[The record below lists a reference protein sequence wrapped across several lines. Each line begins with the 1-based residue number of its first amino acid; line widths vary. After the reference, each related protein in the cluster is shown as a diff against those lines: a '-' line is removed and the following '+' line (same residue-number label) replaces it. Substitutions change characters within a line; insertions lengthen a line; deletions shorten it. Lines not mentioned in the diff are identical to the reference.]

1 MNKQVKPSTINGT
14 IPAPASKSMMQ
25 RAIAIA
31 TLAKGKSILY
41 NYTPCNDSDTAL
53 EISASL
59 GATVSVEGTTVT
71 IDGGMNP
78 KVEEFS
84 CGEAGLG
91 IRMFT
96 PIASL
101 WNKKMTLHGEGSL
114 QRRPISML
122 EQPLSQLG
130 VDIKTNNGFV
140 PITVQ
145 GPLLGKYADVDG
157 SISSQMLTGMLIA
170 LPLAANDTTLN
181 VKDLTSK
188 PYIDMTLDIV
198 KDFGVNISH
207 ENYKTF
213 TIKGNQSYK
222 AREYNVEGDWSGAS
236 FLLVAGA
243 LGGEVTVSN
252 IRSNSLQADLQIL
265 EAIKRAGAIIE
276 CTNTNILIKK
286 DKLQA
291 FEFDATECPDLFPPL
306 VSLACHC
313 EGVST
318 FKGVSR
324 LKHKESDRATVLK
337 TEFAKIGTKI
347 ELDGDTMYVYGKTV
361 TGGTI
366 HANNDHRIAMA
377 AAVAAILAKEP
388 IDIENADCIAKS
400 YPGFYEDFAK
410 IGGIVD

>member
-1 MNKQVKPSTINGT
+1 MIKTINHSIIKGT
-14 IPAPASKSMMQ
+14 IAAPASKSMMQ

-31 TLAKGKSILY
+31 TLAKGKSTLY

-53 EISASL
+53 KISKSL
-59 GATVSVEGTTVT
+59 GATVSIKKTTVT

-78 KVEEFS
+78 QVDEFS

-101 WNKKMTLHGEGSL
+101 WNKSITLHGEGSL
-114 QRRPISML
+114 KKRPISML
-122 EQPLSQLG
+122 EKPMTQLG
-130 VDIKTNNGFV
+130 VDITTNNGFV
-140 PITVQ
+140 PITVH
-145 GPLLGKYADVDG
+145 GPLLGKHADVDG

-170 LPLAANDTTLN
+170 LPLAVNDTILN

-188 PYIDMTLDIV
+188 PYIDMTLDII
-198 KDFGVNISH
+198 KDFGITILH
-207 ENYKTF
+207 DNYKTF
-213 TIKGNQSYK
+213 TIHGNQNYK

-243 LGGEVTVSN
+243 LGGEVIVSN
-252 IRSNSLQADLQIL
+252 IRSNSLQADLKIL
-265 EAIKRAGAIIE
+265 EAIKSAGAIVE
-276 CTNTNILIKK
+276 CHETTILVKGK
-286 DKLQA
+286 SLDA

-306 VSLACHC
+306 VALACHC
-313 EGVST
+313 KGIST
-318 FKGVSR
+318 FKGVCR

-347 ELDGDTMYVYGKTV
+347 EIDGDTMFVYGKTV
-361 TGGTI
+361 TGGKI

-377 AAVAAILAKEP
+377 AAVTGILTKKP
-388 IDIENADCIAKS
+388 IEIENAECIAKS
-400 YPGFYEDFAK
+400 YPGFYDDFAK
-410 IGGIVD
+410 IGGIIS

>member
-31 TLAKGKSILY
+31 TLAKGTSILY

-78 KVEEFS
+78 KVDEFS

-122 EQPLSQLG
+122 EQPLTQLG

-145 GPLLGKYADVDG
+145 GPLQGKYADVDG

-207 ENYKTF
+207 DNYKTF

-337 TEFAKIGTKI
+337 AEFAKIGTKI

-361 TGGTI
+361 IGGTI

-388 IDIENADCIAKS
+388 IDIENAECIAKS

-410 IGGIVD
+410 IGGNVL

>member
-31 TLAKGKSILY
+31 TLAKGTSILY

-122 EQPLSQLG
+122 EQPLTQLG

-145 GPLLGKYADVDG
+145 GPLQGKYADVDG

-207 ENYKTF
+207 DNYKTF
-213 TIKGNQSYK
+213 TIKGNQNYK

-265 EAIKRAGAIIE
+265 EAIKSAGAIIE

-313 EGVST
+313 EGVSI

-337 TEFAKIGTKI
+337 TEFAKIGTRI

-388 IDIENADCIAKS
+388 IDIENAECIAKS

-410 IGGIVD
+410 IGGNVL

>member
-1 MNKQVKPSTINGT
+1 MIKTIRSSIIKGN

-31 TLAKGKSILY
+31 TLAKGKSVLY

-53 EISASL
+53 EIAEKL
-59 GATVSVEGTTVT
+59 GASVSVSGTTVT
-71 IDGGMNP
+71 IIGGLNP
-78 KVEEFS
+78 KTTELS

-101 WNKKMTLHGEGSL
+101 CHKPITLHGEGSL
-114 QRRPISML
+114 KKRPVSML
-122 EQPLSQLG
+122 EQPLTQLG
-130 VDIKTNNGFV
+130 AKIITTNGYV

-145 GPLLGKYADVDG
+145 GPLQGRYADVDG

-170 LPLAANDTTLN
+170 LPLAVNDTTLN

-198 KDFGVNISH
+198 KDFGITISH
-207 ENYKTF
+207 DNYKTF
-213 TIKGNQSYK
+213 SIQGNQKYNTC
-222 AREYNVEGDWSGAS
+222 EYNVEGDWSGAA

-243 LGGEVTVSN
+243 LGGEITVSN
-252 IRSNSLQADLQIL
+252 LRPDSLQADLQIL
-265 EAIKRAGAIIE
+265 EALRRAGAEIVFNQNII
-276 CTNTNILIKK
+276 TIKK
-286 DKLQA
+286 NKLES

-313 EGVST
+313 RGTSI

-324 LKHKESDRATVLK
+324 LKHKESDRAMVLK
-337 TEFAKIGTKI
+337 TEFAKIGTRI
-347 ELDGDTMYVYGKTV
+347 DIDGDIMYVHGQTV
-361 TGGTI
+361 VGGTL

-377 AAVAAILAKEP
+377 GAVAGILASEP
-388 IDIENADCIAKS
+388 VTVENAECIAKS
-400 YPGFYEDFAK
+400 YPGFYDDFAT
-410 IGGIVD
+410 IGGIIQ

>member
-31 TLAKGKSILY
+31 TLAKGTSILY

-78 KVEEFS
+78 KVDEFS

-122 EQPLSQLG
+122 EQPLTQLG

-145 GPLLGKYADVDG
+145 GPLQGKYADVDG

-207 ENYKTF
+207 DNYKTF

-337 TEFAKIGTKI
+337 AEFAKIGTKI

-361 TGGTI
+361 IGGTM

-388 IDIENADCIAKS
+388 IDIENSECIAKS

-410 IGGIVD
+410 IGGNVL

>member
-1 MNKQVKPSTINGT
+1 MIKTIYPSIIKGS

-53 EISASL
+53 LISECL
-59 GATVSVEGTTVT
+59 GATVSVNGTTVT
-71 IDGGMNP
+71 INGGLNP
-78 KVEEFS
+78 KVDNFS

-101 WNKKMTLHGEGSL
+101 CNKKMTLHGEGSL

-122 EQPLSQLG
+122 EQPLTQLG
-130 VDIKTNNGFV
+130 VEITTNQGFV

-145 GPLLGKYADVDG
+145 GPLQGNYADVDG

-181 VKDLTSK
+181 VTDLTSK
-188 PYIDMTLDIV
+188 PYIDMTIDIV
-198 KDFGVNISH
+198 KDFGVTISH
-207 ENYKTF
+207 DNYKTF
-213 TIKGNQSYK
+213 SIKGKQTYK
-222 AREYNVEGDWSGAS
+222 AREYSVEGDWSGAA
-236 FLLVAGA
+236 FLLVAAA
-243 LGGEVTVSN
+243 LGGEVTVTN

-265 EAIKRAGAIIE
+265 KAIKSAGAIVE
-276 CTNTNILIKK
+276 SYETNILVKK
-286 DKLQA
+286 HNLQA

-313 EGVST
+313 EGTST
-318 FKGVSR
+318 IKGVSR
-324 LKHKESDRATVLK
+324 LKHKESDRALVLQ

-347 ELDGDTMYVYGKTV
+347 ELDGDSMYVFGKTV
-361 TGGTI
+361 SGGTI

-377 AAVAAILAKEP
+377 AAVAALLSSKAIV
-388 IDIENADCIAKS
+388 IENAECIAKS
-400 YPGFYEDFAK
+400 YPSFYDDFAK
-410 IGGIVD
+410 IGGKVD